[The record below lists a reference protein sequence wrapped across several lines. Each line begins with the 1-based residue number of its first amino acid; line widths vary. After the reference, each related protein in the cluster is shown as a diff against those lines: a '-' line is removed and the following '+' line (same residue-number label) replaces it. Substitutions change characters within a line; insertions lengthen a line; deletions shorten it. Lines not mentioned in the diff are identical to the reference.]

1 MGLDLRGVEQ
11 RLYDLGLCQG
21 ANTVPCTSKPPSS
34 SCATTSPGRQSRSRR
49 SRTRSPE
56 PRERGRGPGPQRG
69 RWGEGRQPAHPGRY
83 TAGAS
88 QARPL
93 SPTEAN
99 ESGGTTRAASAPG
112 AKGGVVL
119 VLARLG
125 RAHRRS
131 TFRRAAALQAR
142 AARPASQRRP
152 GRACAPAGEQTHW
165 GTHAEQ
171 DRGVPGFQLHAPTV
185 SGSPAGGCGGKAG
198 SPVHESGTN

>member
-34 SCATTSPGRQSRSRR
+34 SCATISWATKPLAPVTHTLSGTARAREGARTTAGTVGRRSSTCSPGTVYSRR
-49 SRTRSPE
+49 FTGTALISD
-56 PRERGRGPGPQRG
+56 RGQRIRRNDEGGLGPC
-69 RWGEGRQPAHPGRY
+69 
-83 TAGAS
+83 
-88 QARPL
+88 
-93 SPTEAN
+93 
-99 ESGGTTRAASAPG
+99 G

>member
-99 ESGGTTRAASAPG
+99 ESGGTTRAASAHG